1 MENKIDQ
8 AIKDGFAVIIYPNQ
22 LGTATIA
29 FIDGE
34 AWAGVQDEIDELP
47 EDQIIDVQRPIT
59 DEKFAEGVAQVR
71 RKINR
76 EGEYADWDERMRK
89 LRQKEE

>member
-1 MENKIDQ
+1 MANKIEK
-8 AIKDGFAVIIYPNQ
+8 AIEDGFAVLIYPNQ

-34 AWAGVQDEIDELP
+34 DWAGVQDEIDDLP
-47 EDQIIDVQRPIT
+47 EDQLTDVHLPAD

-76 EGEYADWDERMRK
+76 EGEYADWDERIKK
-89 LRQKEE
+89 LGLDN

>member
-1 MENKIDQ
+1 MKNKIDQ
-8 AIKDGFAVIIYPNQ
+8 AIEDGFAVIIYPNQ
-22 LGTATIA
+22 LGTATLA

-34 AWAGVQDEIDELP
+34 AWSGVQDEIDDLP
-47 EDQIIDVQRPIT
+47 EDQIIDMHRPIT
-59 DEKFAEGVAQVR
+59 AEKFAEGVAQVR

-89 LRQKEE
+89 LTQED

>member
-1 MENKIDQ
+1 MSNKIEK
-8 AIKDGFAVIIYPNQ
+8 AIEDGFAVLIYPNQ

-29 FIDGE
+29 FIDSE
-34 AWAGVQDEIDELP
+34 SWAGVEDEIDDLP
-47 EDQIIDVQRPIT
+47 EDQLTDVHLPAD

-76 EGEYADWDERMRK
+76 EGEYADWDERMKK
-89 LRQKEE
+89 LGLDS